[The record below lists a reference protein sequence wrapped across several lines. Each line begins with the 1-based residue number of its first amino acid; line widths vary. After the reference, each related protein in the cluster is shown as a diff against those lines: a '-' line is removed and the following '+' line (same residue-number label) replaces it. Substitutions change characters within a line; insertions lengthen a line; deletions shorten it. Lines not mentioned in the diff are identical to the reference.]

1 VIPASVACAH
11 YQLMQYYVLSMLQLM
26 TTVQEVGIC
35 ITSLQ
40 IASSHLTFQAVAT
53 QPSAAWPAA
62 GNKQK
67 LRDTLTMSKDVDRL
81 LAVVAD
87 SSAQL
92 FARGVAATALA
103 HMMKAGMAPGGRW
116 LKLPELLQRSMAA
129 KCTQQGGVLDAL
141 LDIVGQCK
149 PGINSDS
156 QCGRLDRRCIR
167 INCCILMSMI
177 MALFQGHNGQDA
189 GQQWHLAELPPEPT
203 PDPVI
208 ALDDTQ
214 HRRSKKRPRPQPA
227 AAVQHDDSADTTS
240 PLDDV
245 AALHTVSQAP
255 TIAAAAAPLIMSPV
269 RTKLSPERN
278 SRARSRVLCSPSST
292 VGHSRPRKVWQE
304 LSVMHPP
311 EDSVY
316 ALSEQQQQQQQQR
329 EPAVRLTLSQRTQ
342 RFHSPPPLRSSVI
355 PNLLLDESDDADID
369 SGASFVAGCSDTDA
383 SYDSDTAAEDKR
395 LGFAVS
401 RMWYPGQQQPAAV
414 RSDVQLPRGRRRGVA
429 AARHPPSS
437 AATVADYLQTQA
449 YRGYVAV
456 AASRSSLPAA
466 AAATAAAAAAAV
478 RRSRAVAAAAVR
490 RSRAV
495 AADSSNSSS
504 AAMHAQQP
512 NEQLAHAL
520 GAGWGSD
527 DVVTS
532 SLPRQQR
539 RVTTVNWDR
548 LVHSSHSNGLGGEL
562 SQPNNPFY
570 SYRASP
576 DGGARAVSPLLRSRA
591 GTGLI
596 GAVYS
601 AATGKVS
608 LGLELPQD
616 YSAAAAERR
625 RLAALQRGYAPPTT
639 TAGSNN
645 SSDAEQEGL
654 FFSSSGASPE
664 RFQWPQQQQQTVAAA
679 SPYTARP
686 GTADGQLLAVRAGT
700 LAPRRE
706 VEELEHAA
714 LVTRRALQSAR
725 AAQQQGKEDY
735 KRMRLHAIVHSSSTV
750 ATTSTTAGAAAA
762 GAGDGQYSSSDEQG
776 ALYTASGSRHYSSAY
791 EQARRVYTTVQQQQQ
806 QQRSRSLSPSHSRS
820 ASPSRRPADA
830 VEQDAALQSTMLTV
844 GRELAASRRA
854 DAALRAEQSRAVAL
868 SAAIVPLRF
877 LFQQPGGP
885 ALCRE
890 RLAAALWLWLSSRAA
905 AAAVAALGQWRVA
918 CEEQR
923 FQERGLSYRA
933 RLGAQKLRAITRRRR
948 PLVLL
953 RRLRKWRAV
962 VRAAVFAAR
971 SAAALLLQTQYR
983 RWRARR
989 LFLALH
995 YSHPL
1000 GGGLLSDIWLA
1011 PPRSTGT
1018 VRYCIEPD
1026 VRAERREVWA
1036 ASIKLQTKW
1045 RVTAARARYRALKAA
1060 ALLVQARW
1068 RMWSDR
1074 RAYTLLR
1081 AAVVTLQSFARMAV
1095 WAPKWRRLRPIPVIL
1110 QRHVRGHLARVR
1122 VTALRRAR
1130 CRALELSPQC
1140 PLAAVV
1146 LQTAWRGYTA
1156 RKRAAAVRAA
1166 AAAMWY
1172 AALLVQRAWYR
1183 RLGNWTTFLLLGCL
1197 READADDAA
1206 LAAAAAAWYRSLR
1219 SKRVG
1224 KLYRARWRWRRQTAA
1239 NKLQCWWRRAQGV
1252 FIAAGLRRI
1261 RLVLSYS
1268 VYLCVSYS
1276 VNVTAMS
1283 LKTGCESHDDFALLR
1298 LGLNTTK
1305 SSSVLSSQQILV
1317 NTTWRFQCNTA
1328 AVVTALL

>member
-1 VIPASVACAH
+1 
-11 YQLMQYYVLSMLQLM
+11 M
-26 TTVQEVGIC
+26 
-35 ITSLQ
+35 
-40 IASSHLTFQAVAT
+40 FQAVAA
-53 QPSAAWPAA
+53 QPRAAWPAA
-62 GNKQK
+62 GNKQQ
-67 LRDTLTMSKDVDRL
+67 LRDTLTLSKDVDRL
-81 LAVVAD
+81 LALVID

-92 FARGVAATALA
+92 FARGVAATAVA
-103 HMMKAGMAPGGRW
+103 HMMQSGMAAGGQW

-189 GQQWHLAELPPEPT
+189 GQQWHLAELAPEPA
-203 PDPVI
+203 PDPVL
-208 ALDDTQ
+208 ALDDSTQ
-214 HRRSKKRPRPQPA
+214 HRKSKKRPRPQPA
-227 AAVQHDDSADTTS
+227 ATAQHDNSVDASS
-240 PLDDV
+240 ILDETAVLHAV
-245 AALHTVSQAP
+245 AQAP
-255 TIAAAAAPLIMSPV
+255 TVAATAAAAPLIISPV

-278 SRARSRVLCSPSST
+278 SRARSRTLASPSSK

-304 LSVMHPP
+304 LSVAHPP
-311 EDSVY
+311 ESSLYVSSD
-316 ALSEQQQQQQQQR
+316 QQQQQQQQHT
-329 EPAVRLTLSQRTQ
+329 PAVRLTLSQRTQ

-355 PNLLLDESDDADID
+355 PNVLLDESSDDAND
-369 SGASFVAGCSDTDA
+369 SVATGYSDTDGA
-383 SYDSDTAAEDKR
+383 SYESDTAAAEDKR

-401 RMWYPGQQQPAAV
+401 RMWYPGQPQPAAV

-437 AATVADYLQTQA
+437 AAVVADYLQTQA
-449 YRGYVAV
+449 YRRYSAV
-456 AASRSSLPAA
+456 AASRSALSTPPAA
-466 AAATAAAAAAAV
+466 AAVARG
-478 RRSRAVAAAAVR
+478 RRAE
-490 RSRAV
+490 RS
-495 AADSSNSSS
+495 SSNSTS
-504 AAMHAQQP
+504 MHAQQP

-520 GAGWGSD
+520 GAGWNSD
-527 DVVTS
+527 AAVTS
-532 SLPRQQR
+532 SPRQQR
-539 RVTTVNWDR
+539 RVTTASWDR
-548 LVHSSHSNGLGGEL
+548 LVHSSSSGTGASSGLGGEL

-576 DGGARAVSPLLRSRA
+576 EGGVRAVSPLLRSRG

-625 RLAALQRGYAPPTT
+625 RLAALQRGYD
-639 TAGSNN
+639 
-645 SSDAEQEGL
+645 SSDAEQEGA
-654 FFSSSGASPE
+654 FFSSRGASPE
-664 RFQWPQQQQQTVAAA
+664 RFQWPQQQQRGAIGTSTAVAA

-700 LAPRRE
+700 LAPRKE
-706 VEELEHAA
+706 VLELEQAA
-714 LVTRRALQSAR
+714 LVARRALQRAR
-725 AAQQQGKEDY
+725 AAAQQGKEDY
-735 KRMRLHAIVHSSSTV
+735 KRMRLHAIVHSNSSTV
-750 ATTSTTAGAAAA
+750 ATGSTTAGAT
-762 GAGDGQYSSSDEQG
+762 AGDALYSSSDEL
-776 ALYTASGSRHYSSAY
+776 AAVAHTTASSGSRHHYSSAY
-791 EQARRVYTTVQQQQQ
+791 EQARRVYTSVQQQQQ
-806 QQRSRSLSPSHSRS
+806 QQRSKSVSPAHSSS
-820 ASPSRRPADA
+820 ASPSRRHGDA
-830 VEQDAALQSTMLTV
+830 VEHDAALQSTMLTV
-844 GRELAASRRA
+844 ARELAASRSA

-868 SAAIVPLRF
+868 SAAIVPLSF

-885 ALCRE
+885 AQCRE
-890 RLAAALWLWLSSRAA
+890 RLAAALWLWLRTRAA

-923 FQERGLSYRA
+923 FQERGLSYKT
-933 RLGAQKLRAITRRRR
+933 RLGAQKLRAITRRRH

-989 LFLALH
+989 LFLSLH

-1000 GGGLLSDIWLA
+1000 GGGLQSDIWLA
-1011 PPRSTGT
+1011 PPRCAER
-1018 VRYCIEPD
+1018 VRYCIEPE

-1045 RVTAARARYRALKAA
+1045 RVTAARKRYRALKAA

-1081 AAVVTLQSFARMAV
+1081 AAVITLQSFARMAV
-1095 WAPKWRRLRPIPVIL
+1095 WAPKWRRLRPIPIIL
-1110 QRHVRGHLARVR
+1110 QRHMRGHLARLR
-1122 VTALRRAR
+1122 VAALLRAR
-1130 CRALELSPQC
+1130 YRALELSPQC
-1140 PLAAVV
+1140 PLAVV
-1146 LQTAWRGYTA
+1146 VIQTAWRSHTA

-1224 KLYRARWRWRRQTAA
+1224 KLYRARWQWRRQTAA

-1261 RLVLSYS
+1261 R
-1268 VYLCVSYS
+1268 
-1276 VNVTAMS
+1276 
-1283 LKTGCESHDDFALLR
+1283 
-1298 LGLNTTK
+1298 
-1305 SSSVLSSQQILV
+1305 SVLSCSVDLCVLV
-1317 NTTWRFQCNTA
+1317 CKLQC
-1328 AVVTALL
+1328 